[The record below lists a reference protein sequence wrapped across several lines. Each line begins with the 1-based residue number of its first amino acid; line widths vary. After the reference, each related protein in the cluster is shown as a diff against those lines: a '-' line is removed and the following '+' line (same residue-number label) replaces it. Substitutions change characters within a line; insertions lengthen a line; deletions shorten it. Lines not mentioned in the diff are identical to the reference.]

1 VIVLAPEGI
10 RHVEPSPVMQENVA
24 SCIQLWHRVHMRTTI
39 SIAEDLLAKAQQ
51 LTGKTGYSDAI
62 VTSLRDYVALRERL
76 ALLERL
82 YSRRV
87 PHSRAAIKRARRR
100 GRWSS

>member
-1 VIVLAPEGI
+1 V
-10 RHVEPSPVMQENVA
+10 SPLKFSNGGCPLVMQEKLV
-24 SCIQLWHRVHMRTTI
+24 SCILLWHRVHMRTTI
-39 SIAEDLLAKAQQ
+39 SIAEDLLLKAQQ

-82 YSRRV
+82 YSR
-87 PHSRAAIKRARRR
+87 PISHSRAAIKRACRR